1 MIILYLHKKLYIYNN
16 YSYLVFKRSHNKI
29 TNNRSKESFATQ
41 NQMLEV
47 YKATLQR
54 SRVIAKDVPHL
65 YDTMDKAQAYIDK
78 HEKMIELHK

>member
-1 MIILYLHKKLYIYNN
+1 
-16 YSYLVFKRSHNKI
+16 
-29 TNNRSKESFATQ
+29 
-41 NQMLEV
+41 MLEV

-54 SRVIAKDVPHL
+54 SRVIAKDVEHL